1 MQDSEKDMPIFR
13 LPLRQ
18 KKKPVKFQRIL
29 LNCRRS
35 CEDRVHT
42 PYTFG
47 IKAVKKRKSKCEK
60 VTNKI
65 RILRKPY
72 AYLQIILKA
81 HDVVMFEKDQP

>member
-1 MQDSEKDMPIFR
+1 M
-13 LPLRQ
+13 
-18 KKKPVKFQRIL
+18 
-29 LNCRRS
+29 
-35 CEDRVHT
+35 HT
-42 PYTFG
+42 PNTFG

-81 HDVVMFEKDQP
+81 HDVVMFEKDQPKTVEGVARTRSIIPIHFYGIKALKSSS